1 MAVEHLRL
9 AIRTEGLN
17 FQFDV
22 TVTNIYLRVNGHTRL
37 VATLLD
43 GAGLAIWPTV
53 KTVFP
58 WLSLGRTPL
67 LEKFGASFRRP
78 QRLTPDR
85 SRALLAGVAA
95 NSGESVGLGVRPDFL
110 SQLGE
115 IVAGE
120 FRWFL
125 ALSKF

>member
-1 MAVEHLRL
+1 MATG
-9 AIRTEGLN
+9 TEGLN

-22 TVTNIYLRVNGHTRL
+22 TVPNIYLRVNGHTRL

-43 GAGLAIWPTV
+43 SAGLEIWPTV
-53 KTVFP
+53 KTLFP
-58 WLSLGRTPL
+58 WLSLGQAPL

-85 SRALLAGVAA
+85 SRALLAGVAT
-95 NSGESVGLGVRPDFL
+95 NSGKSVGLGVRLEFI
-110 SQLGE
+110 SQRGE
-115 IVAGE
+115 MVAGE

-125 ALSKF
+125 SLSKF